1 MTTAAII
8 TGCMNGNV
16 LALTPLQRWIA
27 AREFNINFMAERWFI
42 LIGVIAIV
50 ILTVLFFVVSFKRI
64 RQQRKDSA
72 RLFAEYAGKSGL
84 TIVERQIL
92 LNIANKAGLKKNES
106 IFTLSSAFDR
116 GAAKMKENLVGQQ
129 AAEENKRLETV
140 VSSLRE
146 KLGFVKRPSYS
157 KGTANE
163 SKKSGSRQIPVGK
176 TVHMTRRKT
185 RGSGDIEATIVK
197 NSDTELA
204 VRLAKPIEIIFGGS
218 WCVRYYFGSSVWEFD
233 TSAVSYNGD
242 VLILNHSDNIRFINR
257 RRFLRV
263 PVQMPAFIARFPFE
277 KSSIKNS
284 YSSEVVPAVEPD
296 LAESSAATWGPP
308 EFVPAVVTE
317 LAGPG
322 LRIESSLEVKTGER
336 ILIVFNLAQ
345 QQDSIRASEGESPA
359 GLQIVENIG
368 EVRHTRPT
376 QNGLSIAVELTGLSD
391 SNIDELIRVTN
402 AASLRVRD
410 RNKNVPIL
418 GNAVERVPAHMS
430 I

>member
-16 LALTPLQRWIA
+16 LALTPVQRWAA
-27 AREFNINFMAERWFI
+27 AREFNGNFMAERWFI
-42 LIGVIAIV
+42 LIGVIIIV
-50 ILTVLFFVVSFKRI
+50 ILTVLLFLVSFNRI
-64 RQQRKDSA
+64 RQQRKGSA

-84 TIVERQIL
+84 TFPERQTL
-92 LNIANKAGLKKNES
+92 LNIANKAELKRNES
-106 IFTLSSAFDR
+106 IFTLASAFDR
-116 GAAKMKENLVGQQ
+116 GVAKIKESLVGRQR
-129 AAEENKRLETV
+129 AEENKQLKTV
-140 VSSLRE
+140 LSSLRE
-146 KLGFVKRPSYS
+146 KLGFIKRPSYS
-157 KGTANE
+157 KGTTNE
-163 SKKSGSRQIPVGK
+163 SLSSRQIPVGK
-176 TVHMTRRKT
+176 AVHMTCRKA
-185 RGSGDIEATIVK
+185 RDNGDIEATIAK

-204 VRLAKPIEIIFGGS
+204 VRLSKPIEIIFGEF

-242 VLILNHSDNIRFINR
+242 MLILNHSDNIRFINR

-284 YSSEVVPAVEPD
+284 HSSEVVPAVKPD

-345 QQDSIRASEGESPA
+345 QQDSIRASKGKSPA
-359 GLQIVENIG
+359 GLQILENIG
-368 EVRHTRPT
+368 EVRRTKPT

-391 SNIDELIRVTN
+391 SNIDELIRATN
-402 AASLRVRD
+402 AASLSVSD
-410 RNKNVPIL
+410 RNKNVLTL
-418 GNAVERVPAHMS
+418 GNAVEPVPTQMS
-430 I
+430 D

>member
-16 LALTPLQRWIA
+16 LALTPLQWWA
-27 AREFNINFMAERWFI
+27 TAREFNINFMAERWFI

-50 ILTVLFFVVSFKRI
+50 ILTVLLFVVSFKRI
-64 RQQRKDSA
+64 RQQRKDSS

-84 TIVERQIL
+84 TVSERRTL

-106 IFTLSSAFDR
+106 IFTLASAFNR
-116 GAAKMKENLVGQQ
+116 GATKMKGSLVGQR

-146 KLGFVKRPSYS
+146 KLGFVKRLSYS
-157 KGTANE
+157 KGTTSE

-176 TVHMTRRKT
+176 TVHMTCRKT
-185 RGSGDIEATIVK
+185 RDGGDIEATIVK

-204 VRLAKPIEIIFGGS
+204 VRLAKPIEIIFS
-218 WCVRYYFGSSVWEFD
+218 EFWRVRYYFGSSVWEFD
-233 TSAVSYNGD
+233 TSAVSYDGD
-242 VLILNHSDNIRFINR
+242 MLVLNHSDNIRFINR
-257 RRFLRV
+257 RRFLRA
-263 PVQMPAFIARFPFE
+263 PVKMPAFIARFPFE

-284 YSSEVVPAVEPD
+284 HSSEAVSAIAHD
-296 LAESSAATWGPP
+296 FAGSSAAAWRPP

-322 LRIESSLEVKTGER
+322 LRIESSLDVKTGER
-336 ILIVFNLAQ
+336 ILVVFNLAQ
-345 QQDSIRASEGESPA
+345 QQNSIRAGEGESPA
-359 GLQIVENIG
+359 GVQIVEDIG

-402 AASLRVRD
+402 AASLRVSD
-410 RNKNVPIL
+410 RNKNVPTFA
-418 GNAVERVPAHMS
+418 NAVERVAAHMS